1 MVAEGQG
8 RSGKERFGLRPRL
21 LKEIALAIAF
31 ERVGAGPMAVRG
43 EDSGIVL
50 ILPQFQIRTAG
61 KGADLRG
68 RGVEDLHKRLQ
79 RLRAKRHADDADE
92 QGVWVFLC

>member
-1 MVAEGQG
+1 MVSEGQG
-8 RSGKERFGLRPRL
+8 WGGKERPGLRPRL
-21 LKEIALAIAF
+21 FKQIALSIAF
-31 ERVGAGPMAVRG
+31 ERVGAGPVAVRG
-43 EDSGIVL
+43 EDIGIVL

-68 RGVEDLHKRLQ
+68 RGVEDLHERLQ

-92 QGVWVFLC
+92 QGVLVFMR

>member
-8 RSGKERFGLRPRL
+8 WGSKEGLSLRPRL
-21 LKEIALAIAF
+21 LKQIALAIAF
-31 ERVGAGPMAVRG
+31 ERVGAGPVAVRG

-50 ILPQFQIRTAG
+50 ILPQFQIRSAG
-61 KGADLRG
+61 KGADLWG

-79 RLRAKRHADDADE
+79 RLRAKRHADDAD
-92 QGVWVFLC
+92 